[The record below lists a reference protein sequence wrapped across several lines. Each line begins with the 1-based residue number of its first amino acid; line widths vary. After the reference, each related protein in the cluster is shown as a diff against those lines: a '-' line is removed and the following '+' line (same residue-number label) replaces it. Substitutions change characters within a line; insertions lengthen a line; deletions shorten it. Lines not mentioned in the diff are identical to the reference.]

1 MRSSIASGLRRTSAA
16 GLCAG
21 VLAAGLAAPS
31 PAAFAQSADRAPAL
45 AGQRAPGAPGVGSA
59 PSDTLPATPFPA
71 PASGD
76 PRAAEAA
83 YETARRLLD
92 TGRLTEAL
100 AATDNALAASPSDAR
115 LRFLKGVILAQS
127 GRETEAIDVFRALT
141 QDFPELPEPYNNLA
155 ALHASRGDLDAARAA
170 LAEAIRAL
178 PSYALARENL
188 GDVYLRLAM
197 REWSQAAKLNP
208 AGTADAKLRQ
218 ALELSERIAPSSGSA
233 NPPAD
238 AGSR

>member
-16 GLCAG
+16 GLCA
-21 VLAAGLAAPS
+21 AALTTGLAAPW
-31 PAAFAQSADRAPAL
+31 PAAFAQPADRALPL
-45 AGQRAPGAPGVGSA
+45 PGERAGSGPGIGSA
-59 PSDTLPATPFPA
+59 ATDTLPATPFPA

-83 YETARRLLD
+83 YGEARRLLE
-92 TGRLTEAL
+92 TGRGAEAL

-115 LRFLKGVILAQS
+115 LRFLRGVILAQS
-127 GRETEAIDVFRALT
+127 GREAEAIDVFRALT

-208 AGTADAKLRQ
+208 ASAADAKLRQ

-233 NPPAD
+233 PPPAA